1 MATITAAM
9 EDYLKV
15 IYRLS
20 EDGKRATTQA
30 IAERLSVAAPS
41 VTGMIKRL
49 AELKLVEHERYRSVA
64 LTAAGEKAALEIVR
78 HHRLLELYLAEALG
92 YSWDEVHDE
101 AERLEHTISEE
112 FEARIDRALGYPT
125 TDPHGDPIPSASG
138 AIQTV
143 PDDRLSALEPGEQA
157 TISRVS
163 DTSPDKLR
171 YLGTMGLYP
180 DTVVSVVERQPF
192 GGPLLVRVGDTDHY
206 VGAELADTIHIER
219 SSTTQSEDDDVAGR

>member
-1 MATITAAM
+1 MVSITAAM

-20 EDGKRATTQA
+20 EDGQRATTQS
-30 IAERLSVAAPS
+30 IAERMNVAAPS

-49 AELKLVEHERYRSVA
+49 ADLNLVKHERYRSVT
-64 LTAAGEKAALEIVR
+64 LTPTGRKAALEVVR

-112 FEARIDRALGYPT
+112 FEDRIDAALGFPSF
-125 TDPHGDPIPSASG
+125 DPHGDPIPSRSG
-138 AIQTV
+138 TV
-143 PDDRLSALEPGEQA
+143 GEVSDDRLSSLETGDTA
-157 TISRVS
+157 IISRVADS
-163 DTSPDKLR
+163 DPEKLR

-180 DTVVSVVERQPF
+180 ETEISVVDRMPF
-192 GGPLLVRVGDTDHY
+192 DGPLKVRVGDQEHF
-206 VGAELADTIHIER
+206 VGAELAR
-219 SSTTQSEDDDVAGR
+219 SVHVLRNEPEPDGSD